1 MIVSKENAGRS
12 VIDRTYRRMVEDIS
26 AAKFKPG
33 ERMPGDR
40 ELAREYG
47 IGRSSMIQVL
57 SRLQEERYVERI
69 PVYGTFVRN
78 DLHSRYQVV
87 SLAFVTPDMSMSP
100 ESIGLQSW
108 SGVMEILRGI
118 FEECST
124 RPGVRTTILYCQDTA
139 DPRKL
144 RTQLE
149 DLRRFDGVIFS
160 GPLMQMLKQL
170 YAAEGRPA
178 VVVAAK
184 PAEVPEIYPM
194 VYFEP
199 HDSLLRMARLV
210 IDRARKKPI
219 VLLHWKLEPVDSRQN
234 RSEFRTVVQELER
247 NGAVYED
254 IYIEQLVSD
263 NAGALSVLEPLFRDR
278 KRLDG
283 KAVWCLNRRMLPVL
297 NYLVQKYQTKTA
309 LFGATASVAQ
319 GNIYPPVPYLLEP
332 YHEMGLTA
340 VRLLTGEISSGKRP
354 GNRTLEPLLYC
365 GSNPIQDTK
374 NKRRN
379 GK

>member
-108 SGVMEILRGI
+108 SGVMENQRGI

-124 RPGVRTTILYCQDTA
+124 RPGVRTTIL
-139 DPRKL
+139 
-144 RTQLE
+144 
-149 DLRRFDGVIFS
+149 
-160 GPLMQMLKQL
+160 
-170 YAAEGRPA
+170 
-178 VVVAAK
+178 
-184 PAEVPEIYPM
+184 
-194 VYFEP
+194 
-199 HDSLLRMARLV
+199 
-210 IDRARKKPI
+210 
-219 VLLHWKLEPVDSRQN
+219 
-234 RSEFRTVVQELER
+234 
-247 NGAVYED
+247 
-254 IYIEQLVSD
+254 
-263 NAGALSVLEPLFRDR
+263 
-278 KRLDG
+278 
-283 KAVWCLNRRMLPVL
+283 
-297 NYLVQKYQTKTA
+297 
-309 LFGATASVAQ
+309 
-319 GNIYPPVPYLLEP
+319 
-332 YHEMGLTA
+332 
-340 VRLLTGEISSGKRP
+340 
-354 GNRTLEPLLYC
+354 
-365 GSNPIQDTK
+365 
-374 NKRRN
+374 
-379 GK
+379 

>member
-1 MIVSKENAGRS
+1 M
-12 VIDRTYRRMVEDIS
+12 
-26 AAKFKPG
+26 
-33 ERMPGDR
+33 
-40 ELAREYG
+40 
-47 IGRSSMIQVL
+47 
-57 SRLQEERYVERI
+57 
-69 PVYGTFVRN
+69 
-78 DLHSRYQVV
+78 
-87 SLAFVTPDMSMSP
+87 
-100 ESIGLQSW
+100 QS
-108 SGVMEILRGI
+108 
-118 FEECST
+118 
-124 RPGVRTTILYCQDTA
+124 
-139 DPRKL
+139 
-144 RTQLE
+144 
-149 DLRRFDGVIFS
+149 
-160 GPLMQMLKQL
+160 LKQL

-210 IDRARKKPI
+210 MDRARKKPI

-340 VRLLTGEISSGKRP
+340 VRLLTEQIASGKRP

>member
-1 MIVSKENAGRS
+1 MIGLKENSGRS
-12 VIDRTYRRMVEDIS
+12 VIDRTYRRLVDDIS
-26 AAKFKPG
+26 SAKFKPG

-40 ELAREYG
+40 ELAKEYG
-47 IGRSSMIQVL
+47 IGRSSMIRVL
-57 SRLQEERYVERI
+57 ARLQEERYVERI

-87 SLAFVTPDMSMSP
+87 SLAFVTPDISMSP
-100 ESIGLQSW
+100 EHIGLQSW

-124 RPGVRTTILYCQDTA
+124 RPGVRTTILYCRDTA

-149 DLRRFDGVIFS
+149 DLRRFDGVIFC
-160 GPLMQMLKQL
+160 GPLMQMLKQQ
-170 YAAEGRPA
+170 YAAEGKPA

-194 VYFEP
+194 VYFDS
-199 HDSLLRMARLV
+199 HDSLRRMAHH
-210 IDRARKKPI
+210 IMGRARKRPI
-219 VLLHWKLEPVDSRQN
+219 VLLHWKLYGVDRRQN
-234 RSEFRTVVQELER
+234 ASEFQVLSEELER
-247 NGAVYED
+247 NGAKFED
-254 IYIEQLVSD
+254 IFIDRLVSND
-263 NAGALSVLEPLFRDR
+263 ADAQSLLEPLFRDR

-283 KAVWCLNRRMLPVL
+283 KVIWCLNRRMLPVVNHL
-297 NYLVQKYQTKTA
+297 LQKYQLKSS

-319 GNIYPPVPYLLEP
+319 GNLFPPVPYLLEP
-332 YHEMGLTA
+332 FHEMGQTA
-340 VRLLTGEISSGKRP
+340 VRLLIEQIDSGERP
-354 GNRTLEPLLYC
+354 GNRTLEPVLYC
-365 GSNPIQDTK
+365 GSNPISNK
-374 NKRRN
+374 KGKRRN